1 MPPAHHHQDIAALQD
16 RLTRLSQASLNIN
29 ESLDLDDVF
38 RKVLDSARS
47 LTGARYGVITT
58 INDAG
63 HKNAFLSSGTTPE
76 EHRQLAEMP
85 ERHQLFGYLSRLS
98 APMRVDDFQSHTRSL
113 GMPEFT
119 PLLPVRAFLGAP
131 IRYRGASMGHIYLAK
146 PDGAPEF
153 TQEDEET
160 LAMFASHAALAIANA
175 RRYRD
180 EQRARNDLEALVSLS
195 PLGVL
200 VFDAR
205 TGDLL
210 LVNEEARRIGGGQH
224 EPADYIHELLRSTT
238 LRRADGREIALGE
251 HPIAQIIRSGE
262 SVRAEEVS
270 LVLPD
275 GRSVPA
281 LLNVASL
288 SSADGEVESVVVTLQ
303 DMTPLDELERLR
315 AEFLGLVSHELRTPL
330 TSIKGAATTLL
341 TTLDSL
347 DPAELLQ
354 FIRIIDAQADHMRE
368 LIGALLDVVRIET
381 GTLSVTP
388 EPVAVARLVDEAR
401 TMFLS
406 GADRN
411 RVEIDLAPDLPRVM
425 ADRRRISQV
434 LTNLLS
440 NADRHSRE
448 SPGILITAA
457 QEEFHVAISVADRGA
472 GVPAERL
479 PHLFRKFYGAE
490 GPAAGWEFGGTGL
503 GLAICKGIVEAHGG
517 RIWAESDGLG
527 LGSSLTF
534 TLPVATEPDTP
545 DRMGHPRLPSLN
557 RGTAAPTVRIL
568 AVDDDPHTLRYVRDT
583 LSQAG
588 YTPIVTANPADVQQL
603 IETNR
608 PDLMLLDLML
618 PGIDGIEL
626 MQGILQTTNI
636 PIIFLSAYGQDDYV
650 TRAFRSGA
658 ADYVVKPFSP
668 TELVARIQ
676 AALHKW
682 AGLPI
687 TEPTEPYV
695 LANLTINY
703 AERKVFVS
711 GRQVALTATEYDLL
725 AQLSINYERPL
736 THDQLLRRV
745 WGLGHSGDARLVRTV
760 VTRLRRKLGDNA
772 HQPAYIFTQP
782 GVGYR
787 MPQPDR
793 PQPDG
798 PPPDDPLPKPESTDG
813 RRKDSG
819 RG

>member
-1 MPPAHHHQDIAALQD
+1 MPPTDHHQPDIAALQD
-16 RLTRLSQASLNIN
+16 RLSRLSQASLHIN

-63 HKNAFLSSGTTPE
+63 HNNAFLSSGTTPE
-76 EHRQLAEMP
+76 EHRRLAEMP

-98 APMRVDDFQSHTRSL
+98 APMRVDDFQSYTRSL
-113 GMPEFT
+113 GMPEFS

-131 IRYRGASMGHIYLAK
+131 IRYRGAGMGHIYLAK

-153 TQEDEET
+153 TREDEET
-160 LAMFASHAALAIANA
+160 LVMFASHAALAIANA

-195 PLGVL
+195 PMGVL

-210 LVNEEARRIGGGQH
+210 LINEEARRIGGGQH
-224 EPADYIHELLRSTT
+224 EPADYIHQLLRSTT
-238 LRRADGREIALGE
+238 LGRADGREIALGE
-251 HPIAQIIRSGE
+251 HPIAQIIRSGG

-275 GRSVPA
+275 GRSVST

-288 SSADGEVESVVVTLQ
+288 FSEDGEVESVVVTIQ
-303 DMTPLDELERLR
+303 DMTPRDELERLR

-406 GADRN
+406 GPDRN

-425 ADRRRISQV
+425 ADRRRITQV

-448 SPGILITAA
+448 SPVILITAA

-527 LGSSLTF
+527 LGARLTF
-534 TLPVATEPDTP
+534 TLPVATETDTP
-545 DRMGHPRLPSLN
+545 DRMEPPRLPSLN
-557 RGTAAPTVRIL
+557 RGTAAPSARIL

-636 PIIFLSAYGQDDYV
+636 PIIFLSAYGQDDFV

-687 TEPTEPYV
+687 TEPAEPYV

-703 AERKVFVS
+703 AERRVFVA

-760 VTRLRRKLGDNA
+760 VTRLRRKLCDDA

-798 PPPDDPLPKPESTDG
+798 PLPDGSLPDGSLPKE
-813 RRKDSG
+813 
-819 RG
+819 

>member
-1 MPPAHHHQDIAALQD
+1 MPPAHHHHQDIAALQD
-16 RLTRLSQASLNIN
+16 RLSRLSQASLSIN

-63 HKNAFLSSGTTPE
+63 HNNAFLSSGTTPE
-76 EHRQLAEMP
+76 EHRRLAEMP

-113 GMPEFT
+113 GMPEFS

-131 IRYRGASMGHIYLAK
+131 IRYRGAGMGHIYLAK

-160 LAMFASHAALAIANA
+160 LVMFASHAALAIANA

-195 PLGVL
+195 PMGVL

-275 GRSVPA
+275 GRSVSA

-411 RVEIDLAPDLPRVM
+411 RVEIDLAPNLPRVM
-425 ADRRRISQV
+425 ADRRRITQV

-448 SPGILITAA
+448 SPVILITAA
-457 QEEFHVAISVADRGA
+457 QEEFHVAIAVADRGA

-527 LGSSLTF
+527 HGSSLTF
-534 TLPVATEPDTP
+534 TLPVATESDTP
-545 DRMGHPRLPSLN
+545 DRMEHPRLPSLN
-557 RGTAAPTVRIL
+557 RGTAAPSARIL

-603 IETNR
+603 IETNH

-703 AERKVFVS
+703 AERRVFVS

-745 WGLGHSGDARLVRTV
+745 WGLGNSGDARLVRTV

-772 HQPAYIFTQP
+772 NQPLHLHPTRLHLHP
-782 GVGYR
+782 TR
-787 MPQPDR
+787 R
-793 PQPDG
+793 R
-798 PPPDDPLPKPESTDG
+798 LPYFLRTCLRSLK
-813 RRKDSG
+813 
-819 RG
+819 